1 MFLCESVLLNDK
13 FVFLLAINLILFFTK
28 NHFVADANRNFT
40 MNISTF
46 FSRANL
52 KINIH
57 NLSYLPRW
65 IIVLIDF
72 SVLLMS
78 FFLTY
83 MILKGTGLDYIIT
96 KHKLTFIS
104 LFFGINIFFFW
115 LFRTYSGI
123 IRHSSY
129 IDAIKIL
136 FSQTSVLV
144 FFLFFNFLFELLFK
158 EKAFLNTALFINM
171 VLSFCGLFLYR
182 VVVKQTFE
190 LYFIEKTDHKLIK
203 AIIYGTDANAISV
216 ANALKFETPSRF
228 KIVAFVDKNNQNASK
243 RMLDL
248 PILVQRKKLPA
259 LMRSVGAEGL
269 VIADKSLSKEEQLV
283 IIDQCLEFNYKVY
296 TIPSISDWENQ
307 KEISQKVKNI
317 QIEDLLER
325 DPIVLDS
332 ISISRQLE
340 GKTILITGA
349 AGSIGSEI
357 VRQLLSFNPR
367 KLIILDQAE
376 TPLHHIRLEVED
388 IKSDTIIRT
397 VIADIRNK
405 AALER
410 IFKLYKPEM
419 VYHAAAYKHVPLME
433 ENPSQAILTN
443 VEGTKNLAD
452 LSCKYSVNKF
462 VMISTDK
469 AVNPSNVMG
478 ASKRIAEKY
487 VQSLSLKCKENI
499 DFYATKFI
507 TTRFGNVLGSNGS
520 VVPLFTKQIA
530 EGGPVTITHP
540 DIIRYFMTIPEACQ
554 LVLEAGSMGNGGEIY
569 IFDMGKPVKIID
581 LARKMIKLAGF
592 NPERD
597 IKIKIV
603 GLRPGEKLYEELLND
618 TSKTLPTYHEKI
630 MIAEEIQ
637 AEFED
642 LHLHID
648 ELIGIASFFDNDDIV
663 VKMKKIVPEFISMN
677 STYTQLDK

>member
-1 MFLCESVLLNDK
+1 MSVIK
-13 FVFLLAINLILFFTK
+13 Y
-28 NHFVADANRNFT
+28 
-40 MNISTF
+40 
-46 FSRANL
+46 FSRASL
-52 KINIH
+52 RFNIH

-65 IIVLIDF
+65 IIVLIDI
-72 SVLLMS
+72 SVLIVAFS
-78 FFLTY
+78 LTY
-83 MILKGTGLDYIIT
+83 LIFNGTGLDYIIT
-96 KHKLTFIS
+96 SHVLTFIS

-129 IDAIKIL
+129 IDAVKIL

-190 LYFIEKTDHKLIK
+190 LYFIEKADHKLIK

-259 LMRSVGAEGL
+259 LMRSVGAEGI
-269 VIADKSLSKEEQLV
+269 VIADKGLSKEEKLV

-296 TIPSISDWENQ
+296 TIPSVTDWENQ

-325 DPIVLDS
+325 EPIVLDS
-332 ISISRQLE
+332 ISISKQLKD
-340 GKTILITGA
+340 KTILVTGA

-357 VRQLLSFNPR
+357 VRQVLSFNP
-367 KLIILDQAE
+367 KKVIILDQAE
-376 TPLHHIRLEVED
+376 TPLHHISLEVD
-388 IKSDTIIRT
+388 GIKSRTIIRS
-397 VIADIRNK
+397 VITDIRNR
-405 AALER
+405 AALEKV
-410 IFKLYKPEM
+410 FKQYRPQM

-443 VEGTKNLAD
+443 VDGTKNLAD
-452 LSCKYSVNKF
+452 LACQYGVKKF

-487 VQSLSLKCKENI
+487 VQSLHLKCKENNEL
-499 DFYATKFI
+499 YATKFI

-530 EGGPVTITHP
+530 EGGPLTITHP

-581 LARKMIKLAGF
+581 LAQKMIKLAGF
-592 NPERD
+592 IPDRD

-618 TSKTLPTYHEKI
+618 TSKTLSTYHEKI
-630 MIAEEIQ
+630 MIAQELQ
-637 AEFED
+637 VEFED
-642 LHLHID
+642 LHTHIE

-663 VKMKKIVPEFISMN
+663 AKMKKIVPEFISMN
-677 STYTQLDK
+677 SSYSELDK

>member
-1 MFLCESVLLNDK
+1 ME
-13 FVFLLAINLILFFTK
+13 INHSK
-28 NHFVADANRNFT
+28 
-40 MNISTF
+40 SY
-46 FSRANL
+46 FSRDNL
-52 KINIH
+52 RFNIH

-72 SVLLMS
+72 TII
-78 FFLTY
+78 FLAFSSTY
-83 MILKGTGLDYIIT
+83 MIFDGTGLKYILT
-96 KHKLTFIS
+96 KHSSVFIAF
-104 LFFGINIFFFW
+104 LFGVNIFFFW

-123 IRHSSY
+123 IRHSSS
-129 IDAIKIL
+129 IDAIKLL
-136 FSQTSVLV
+136 FSQSAVLV
-144 FFLFFNFLFELLFK
+144 FFLFFNYLFEVYFK
-158 EKAFLNTALFINM
+158 EKAFLNTALFVNI

-190 LYFIEKTDHKLIK
+190 IYFIKKSDTKLIK
-203 AIIYGTDANAISV
+203 TLIYGTDANAISI

-228 KIVAFVDKNNQNASK
+228 KILGFVDKNNQNASK

-248 PILVQRKKLPA
+248 PILTLKKKLPP
-259 LMRSVGAEGL
+259 LMRSIGADAVVL
-269 VIADKSLSKEEQLV
+269 ADKSLSKEEQLV
-283 IIDQCLEFNYKVY
+283 IIDQCIEYNFKVF
-296 TIPSISDWENQ
+296 TIPTISDWEDQ

-325 DPIVLDS
+325 DPIVLDN
-332 ISISRQLE
+332 ISISQQLKD
-340 GKTILITGA
+340 KTILITGA

-357 VRQLLSFNPR
+357 VRQVLSFEP
-367 KLIILDQAE
+367 KKVILLDQAE
-376 TPLHHIRLEVED
+376 TPLHHISLEVES
-388 IKSDTIIRT
+388 IKSNTIIHT
-397 VIADIRNK
+397 VIADIRNR
-405 AALER
+405 AAIEKV
-410 IFKLYKPEM
+410 FKLYRPQM

-433 ENPSQAILTN
+433 ENPSQAIITN
-443 VEGTKNLAD
+443 VNGTKNLAD
-452 LSCKYSVNKF
+452 LACEYRVNKF

-487 VQSLSLKCKENI
+487 VQSLHLKCQEDNEL
-499 DFYATKFI
+499 YATKFI

-530 EGGPVTITHP
+530 EGGPITITHP

-592 NPERD
+592 VPERD

-603 GLRPGEKLYEELLND
+603 GLRPGEKLYEELLNN
-618 TSKTLPTYHEKI
+618 TSKTLPTYHNKI
-630 MIAEEIQ
+630 MIAQEIQ
-637 AEFED
+637 EEFLD
-642 LHLHID
+642 LHHDIE
-648 ELIGIASFFDNDDIV
+648 ELIGIAAFFDNDDIV
-663 VKMKKIVPEFISMN
+663 AKMKKIVPEFISMN
-677 STYTQLDK
+677 STFEILDK